1 MTSSLSS
8 SRGLASLASRGLGK
22 ITRVVKMD
30 VNTSVNKKMVDAVK
44 MEDHFGWRIKQPK
57 VDIFKAY
64 LIFHSVCFNIMFHCN
79 IVGYMSHKRAA
90 SNQNLTH
97 NNGTHIFTGIL
108 LRYGHLSQNTDDVIV
123 LEILTGLLAKGT
135 LHFI

>member
-97 NNGTHIFTGIL
+97 NNGTHIFTVIL

-123 LEILTGLLAKGT
+123 LEILTGLLAKGI